1 MLCEYRFFS
10 YLCAHKPMGKRFQ
23 DIRRQLATRYDSGEA
38 QAMGFLLLEEGCG
51 LSQADVLMGKD
62 DAIEEADEEWL
73 SQAMDCLMKGEPIQY
88 VIGHTDFCGLK
99 IEVGK
104 GVLIPRQETEE
115 LVDAIEGHPTSILDI
130 GTGSG
135 CIALALKQRFPQAKV
150 TAMDI
155 SKEALKI
162 AQSNAERLGL
172 DITFEQRDIL
182 KAQPET
188 RKFDLIVSNPPYV
201 CEEERAEMEHH
212 VLDYE
217 PELALF
223 VPDNHPLLFYEAI
236 TAYAE
241 TALTNGGMLAFET
254 NRRFAHEVG
263 ALMADAGFSD
273 IKVKQDVFNNER
285 IVTGCLRKN

>member
-23 DIRRQLATRYDSGEA
+23 DIRRQLAARYDSGEA

-73 SQAMDCLMKGEPIQY
+73 DKAMSRLMKGEPIQY
-88 VIGHTDFCGLK
+88 VIGHTDFCGLR

-115 LVDAIEGHPTSILDI
+115 LVEAIEGHPTSILDI

-155 SKEALKI
+155 SNEALKI

-182 KAQPET
+182 TAHPET
-188 RKFDLIVSNPPYV
+188 GKFDLIVSNPPYV

-285 IVTGCLRKN
+285 IVTGCLRKD